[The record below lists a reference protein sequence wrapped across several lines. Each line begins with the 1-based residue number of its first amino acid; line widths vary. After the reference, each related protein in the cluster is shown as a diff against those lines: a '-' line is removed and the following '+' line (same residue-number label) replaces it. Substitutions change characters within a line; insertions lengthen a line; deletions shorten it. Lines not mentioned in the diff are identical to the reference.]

1 MEKLIKEYRDT
12 LGGLKAFKKKK
23 ADALPG
29 DIKLITSMIYD
40 TSWVIR
46 YMELGENPDR
56 YTFVHGREV
65 LYDPHILN
73 DILSE
78 KKPPVFYGTTF
89 SKKLLKE
96 AYWLLNNILTPREK
110 EAFILIKVGLY
121 SYGKA
126 GKKMGCSK
134 SAVESFMNRA
144 KKKIKKYF
152 EEKGAK
158 AAS

>member
-29 DIKLITSMIYD
+29 DVKLITSMIYD
-40 TSWVIR
+40 TSWVIK
-46 YMELGENPDR
+46 YMELGEDPDR

-78 KKPPVFYGTTF
+78 KKPPVFYGTSF
-89 SKKLLKE
+89 SKKMLRE
-96 AYWLLNNILTPREK
+96 ALWVLNNVLTPREK

-121 SYGKA
+121 SHGKA
-126 GKKMGCSK
+126 AKKMGCSRGG
-134 SAVESFMNRA
+134 VYTFLTRA
-144 KKKIKKYF
+144 QAKINKYL